1 MKNRIF
7 VFDTNVLI
15 SAFLFKFSNPRIAL
29 EIAFANGKLTA
40 SLETYNEF
48 KEVFLRSK
56 FDKYISIEERLL
68 SIEDFQQRILLS
80 GISETITTCRDPKD
94 NKYLELAVSANASCI
109 ITGDNDLLMLHP
121 FRDIPILN
129 AVDFIGFRF

>member
-1 MKNRIF
+1 MKNKIF

-56 FDKYISIEERLL
+56 FDKYLSIEERLL
-68 SIEDFQQRILLS
+68 SIEDFQQRIHLTEL
-80 GISETITTCRDPKD
+80 SETITTCRDPKD
-94 NKYLELAVSANASCI
+94 NKFLELAISANATCI

-129 AVDFIGFRF
+129 VVDFIGFRF

>member
-1 MKNRIF
+1 MKNKIF

-68 SIEDFQQRILLS
+68 SIEDFQQRIHLTEL
-80 GISETITTCRDPKD
+80 SETITTCRDPKD
-94 NKYLELAVSANASCI
+94 NKFLELAISANATCI

-129 AVDFIGFRF
+129 VVDFIGFRF